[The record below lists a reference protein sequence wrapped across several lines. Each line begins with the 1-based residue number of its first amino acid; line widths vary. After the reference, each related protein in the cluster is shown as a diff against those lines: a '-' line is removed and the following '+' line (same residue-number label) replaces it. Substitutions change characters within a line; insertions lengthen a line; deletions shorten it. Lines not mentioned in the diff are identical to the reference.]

1 LDERLV
7 ESDEP
12 LVESDERLVESDE
25 RLKRFFDIRNWT
37 AAAEPKA
44 AAVYL
49 FSLSGSTDTR

>member
-37 AAAEPKA
+37 ASPPPLTLDF
-44 AAVYL
+44 YP
-49 FSLSGSTDTR
+49 SLL